1 MGNHRAERRAPRA
14 DTSASQQSGGKR
26 KAVKHVA
33 ARAPLFAKLPSTPI
47 LLGVA
52 ALAVSAGGAVTASQT
67 GADLASSGDFHFS
80 SQVSALNGA
89 SDVSAISSRDDE
101 VSRDSSRDGQS
112 GDSSQ
117 SEVEQQAA
125 ERNAALSQLAQAA
138 QKQAK
143 KIEANYWV
151 LPVSGYHI
159 TNTFG
164 TAASYYS
171 SGYHTGLD
179 FACPSG
185 TPIHAI
191 ADGTITEKTW
201 DNSYGWLTVMT
212 LEDGTEIYYG
222 HQLAYAEGLD
232 VGDQIDQGDVI
243 GLVGETGN
251 AFGAHLHIEVRPGG
265 GDPVDPYPAFV
276 VHGVT
281 P

>member
-1 MGNHRAERRAPRA
+1 MGNHRAERRAPSRG
-14 DTSASQQSGGKR
+14 TSASQPNSGKR
-26 KAVKHVA
+26 KAVKHSA
-33 ARAPLFAKLPSTPI
+33 PRAPLFAKLPSTPI

-52 ALAVSAGGAVTASQT
+52 ALAVSAGGAVTASQ
-67 GADLASSGDFHFS
+67 GDADLSAAGDFHFS

-89 SDVSAISSRDDE
+89 SDVSAISSRGDE
-101 VSRDSSRDGQS
+101 ASRGDSRTTSSGTGQS
-112 GDSSQ
+112 D
-117 SEVEQQAA
+117 VEQQAEA
-125 ERNAALSQLAQAA
+125 RNEALSQLAAAA

-143 KIEANYWV
+143 KIEANYWM

-179 FACPSG
+179 FACASG

-222 HQLAYAEGLD
+222 HQLSYADGLD
-232 VGDQIDQGDVI
+232 VGDSIDQGDVI
-243 GLVGETGN
+243 GYVGETGN
-251 AFGAHLHIEVRPGG
+251 AFGAHLHVEVRPGG